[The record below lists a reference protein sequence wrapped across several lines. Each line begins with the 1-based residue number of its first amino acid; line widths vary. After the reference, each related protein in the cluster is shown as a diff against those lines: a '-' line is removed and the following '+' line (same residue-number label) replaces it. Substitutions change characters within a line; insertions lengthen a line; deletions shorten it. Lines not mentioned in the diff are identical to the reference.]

1 MISGV
6 LSMTLVSHVSFSIK
20 YAYSSNYETNIAEK
34 TKWITIIIIII
45 IIIIFSFSP
54 CEFRI
59 SGITTLGCK
68 ESA

>member
-45 IIIIFSFSP
+45 IIFFLFL
-54 CEFRI
+54 CVNFEFLA
-59 SGITTLGCK
+59 SQP
-68 ESA
+68 